1 MPVLG
6 LAGCHGQ
13 KWKLLQARRLAS
25 QSVSPDQMDVFV
37 GSGPKWSAATPR
49 VYIYIYIASKRSLTS
64 IQTVHTHTPCLRQG
78 GARNNEMKMRM
89 SGGWKMRWE
98 WRWDERYLT
107 RTRRGE
113 RKRRRKEK
121 THTNTPG
128 PERANPERQGKRKKR
143 RVDGHGPRPAE
154 GGGRRKRLNQPDTA
168 RTYKHLSTRRSQPTW
183 GGRRAWDRGPMGN

>member
-1 MPVLG
+1 MVTTSCVLN
-6 LAGCHGQ
+6 APGCVTIVPRVRLHGS
-13 KWKLLQARRLAS
+13 RGG
-25 QSVSPDQMDVFV
+25 VFV
-37 GSGPKWSAATPR
+37 DHRPPR
-49 VYIYIYIASKRSLTS
+49 DPGDPPRIYIYITSKRSLTS

-89 SGGWKMRWE
+89 SGGWKMRWA

-154 GGGRRKRLNQPDTA
+154 GGETEAPE
-168 RTYKHLSTRRSQPTW
+168 PTW
-183 GGRRAWDRGPMGN
+183 HSENLQTPKHATEPTYLGREESMR